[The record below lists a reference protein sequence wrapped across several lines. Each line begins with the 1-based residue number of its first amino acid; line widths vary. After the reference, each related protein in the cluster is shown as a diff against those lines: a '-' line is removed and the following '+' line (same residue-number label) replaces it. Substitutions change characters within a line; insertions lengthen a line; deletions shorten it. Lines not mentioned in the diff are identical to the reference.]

1 MGHPISLSH
10 SSSAP
15 ATYRRILPQYR
26 PFTAFQ
32 LSRHRRHPVSATV
45 SNGFGFS
52 PPPKA
57 TVLAVSAAN
66 LCRLLY
72 TIEVSLRRVPS
83 LPLVA
88 LGY

>member
-1 MGHPISLSH
+1 MGQPISLSH

-32 LSRHRRHPVSATV
+32 LSRHRRHFLPATV
-45 SNGFGFS
+45 SNGFGFC
-52 PPPKA
+52 PPLKV
-57 TVLAVSAAN
+57 TVLAASAAS
-66 LCRLLY
+66 LSPLLY
-72 TIEVSLRRVPS
+72 AIEVSLRRVPS
-83 LPLVA
+83 LSLVA